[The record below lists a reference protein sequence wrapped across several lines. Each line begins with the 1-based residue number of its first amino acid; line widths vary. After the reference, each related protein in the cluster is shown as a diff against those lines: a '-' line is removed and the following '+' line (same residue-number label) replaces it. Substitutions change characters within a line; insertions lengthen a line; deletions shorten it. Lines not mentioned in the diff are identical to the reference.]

1 MEPATLR
8 EYDIVLFGATGYTG
22 KLCAEYIT
30 RKLPTNL
37 KWAIAGR
44 SGSKLSAVV
53 DKLKSYNPDRLQ
65 PGQSDIGEL
74 IFEANLT
81 GI

>member
-22 KLCAEYIT
+22 KLCAEHIT

-44 SGSKLSAVV
+44 SSSKLCAIV
-53 DKLKSYNPDRLQ
+53 DMLKSYNPDRLQ
-65 PGQSDIGEL
+65 PGQSD
-74 IFEANLT
+74 F
-81 GI
+81 